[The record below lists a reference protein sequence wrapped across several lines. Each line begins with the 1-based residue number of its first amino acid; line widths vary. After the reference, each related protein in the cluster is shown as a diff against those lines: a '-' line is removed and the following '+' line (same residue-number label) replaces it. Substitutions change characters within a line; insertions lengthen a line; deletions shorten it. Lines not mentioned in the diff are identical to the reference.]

1 MDVYLNGVGHY
12 IPGFIYSNDDLS
24 RLMGVDIEKGRRYGA
39 LLGVESRS
47 SCMDLTNGRKQAI
60 ACDEMAWCAAE
71 AALADAGLSASDVDV
86 VICCSSFFDFMS
98 PSISS
103 RLLKRLGLE
112 SAQTYDLMGG
122 CAEFLHG
129 LHLAR
134 LMIESGQASTILVT
148 ASEVITAW
156 WAQVRHPLEFY
167 IFGDAGGA
175 FVLSGRPGLAKIRGS
190 FVRTDAK
197 VGGQPAE
204 LICVPILGGK
214 AEAPLFYE
222 NYESSPLCDQ
232 LSDIPAR
239 YRIVHN
245 GAQVGFAAPLA
256 MAEAVKRSLGDADVA
271 PTDVFVVPHQA
282 SRNVLSLLAKE
293 TKVPEN
299 QVGISLGWRGNMST
313 ASIPVTMHDHR
324 NAALAS
330 PNLVLTS
337 VGVGMSYG
345 AMLLEP
351 TPVQAPSPGGRGEAL
366 FA

>member
-1 MDVYLNGVGHY
+1 MTAYLNGIGHY
-12 IPGFIYSNDDLS
+12 VPEFTYSNDDLS
-24 RLMGVDIEKGRRYGA
+24 RLMGVDLEKGRRYGA
-39 LLGVESRS
+39 LLGIDTRS
-47 SCMDLTNGRKQAI
+47 SCMDLACGRKQTI
-60 ACDEMAWCAAE
+60 ACDEMAWRAAE
-71 AALADAGLSASDVDV
+71 AALVDAGLSVSDVEV

-112 SAQTYDLMGG
+112 SAQTFDLMGG

-134 LMIESGQASTILVT
+134 LMIEAGQASTILVT

-175 FVLSGRPGLAKIRGS
+175 FVLSDRPGLAKIRDS
-190 FVRTDAK
+190 FVRTDAR

-222 NYESSPLCDQ
+222 NELLSPLCDQ

-245 GAQVGFAAPLA
+245 GAQVGYAAPLA
-256 MAEAVKRSLGDADVA
+256 MAEAVKRTLGNAGIE

-282 SRNVLSLLAKE
+282 SRNVLSVLAKE
-293 TKVPEN
+293 TRVPVD
-299 QVGISLGWRGNMST
+299 QVGISLARRGNMST

-324 NAALAS
+324 CAALSS

-351 TPVQAPSPGGRGEAL
+351 ATVGAPTLRSRSEAL
-366 FA
+366 SA